1 MFVSLPIVV
10 WDLRDWTPER
20 RNKFEREAQNTSYLC
35 FSTVYATPSQ
45 NRFSRKRHDPA
56 ADCSQTNIGSYL
68 TVFNIFFYALL
79 KQSSIANLPESGAR
93 ALYLKKWHTMEKF
106 RLCA

>member
-45 NRFSRKRHDPA
+45 NRFSRKKA
-56 ADCSQTNIGSYL
+56 
-68 TVFNIFFYALL
+68 
-79 KQSSIANLPESGAR
+79 
-93 ALYLKKWHTMEKF
+93 
-106 RLCA
+106 

>member
-20 RNKFEREAQNTSYLC
+20 CNNYTFERVAQNTSYLC

-45 NRFSRKRHDPA
+45 NRFSRKKA
-56 ADCSQTNIGSYL
+56 
-68 TVFNIFFYALL
+68 
-79 KQSSIANLPESGAR
+79 
-93 ALYLKKWHTMEKF
+93 
-106 RLCA
+106 